1 MPVYLSNNIRISQ
14 ALTSSCGASGN
25 YTTCRIK
32 HGTTCSTFVSSLFV
46 QSPTFMSLKL
56 SLQLVQATGFREMVA
71 SQPLTS
77 DFFSFSRSY
86 LSPISSSTGFHWL
99 FHEIP
104 WLWKFHAFH
113 HSVQKMDWIAGSSM
127 HFFEI
132 VLLRAFTTVPMYFM
146 GYSGPAF

>member
-1 MPVYLSNNIRISQ
+1 
-14 ALTSSCGASGN
+14 
-25 YTTCRIK
+25 
-32 HGTTCSTFVSSLFV
+32 
-46 QSPTFMSLKL
+46 MSLTP

-77 DFFSFSRSY
+77 FSFSRSY

-99 FHEIP
+99 FYEIP
-104 WLWKFHAFH
+104 WLWKFHTFH
-113 HSVQKMDWIAGSSM
+113 HSAQKMDWIAGSCM
-127 HFFEI
+127 HLFAI